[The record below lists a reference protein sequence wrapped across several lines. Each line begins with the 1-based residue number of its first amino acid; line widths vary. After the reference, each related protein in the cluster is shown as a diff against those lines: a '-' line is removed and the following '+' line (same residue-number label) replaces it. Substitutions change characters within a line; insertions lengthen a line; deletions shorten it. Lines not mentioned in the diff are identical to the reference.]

1 MYEWKS
7 LRVTACGED
16 AGNGWGESG
25 TEYGILDISHMI
37 VVAIILRYNQKTTFS
52 RPKTF

>member
-16 AGNGWGESG
+16 AVNGWGESG
-25 TEYGILDISHMI
+25 REYGILDISHMI
-37 VVAIILRYNQKTTFS
+37 VVIILRYTQKTTFS